1 MQEIILD
8 FQNGNYGGTDAE
20 DREITTIL
28 NQVFVKEGYTDKSDA
43 DKIFTPTELRKRGKI
58 KLARSHTGK
67 LLGMAILV
75 VPTSPERQV
84 AKMDECEI
92 HLLAVHP
99 EAHGQGVA
107 SHLIRA
113 CENRSSF
120 TWVFQNS
127 IINSATNGSCSSS
140 LSKDGYIQNPKR
152 NWSRDG
158 KKIYMVYEKILI

>member
-1 MQEIILD
+1 MG
-8 FQNGNYGGTDAE
+8 FQIEGYSGTDKE
-20 DREITTIL
+20 DREIIALL
-28 NQVFVKEGYTDKSDA
+28 NNVFVQEGYTEKEVA
-43 DKIFTPTELRKRGKI
+43 DRIFTPPELQKRGNI

-99 EAHGQGVA
+99 EARGQGVA
-107 SHLIRA
+107 SRLIRA
-113 CENRSSF
+113 CENEVSF

-140 LSKDGYIQNPKR
+140 LSK
-152 NWSRDG
+152 
-158 KKIYMVYEKILI
+158 E